1 MNENEQ
7 KKQENAAFHA
17 NAPTEKKDA
26 PRNSGRNRPHR
37 GGKNRNNGKDRP
49 AGNRPG
55 APGTKTLPATARMIE
70 RRNPRPKTPRPE
82 IRKAGTKRR
91 RKTAE
96 TSAEISK
103 IIESRKRNSPMLG
116 HRKKRTTTVVPIPTA
131 RKIKAEDA
139 TVASLPQRHAA
150 RNRRRR
156 WGEAFWILPRKKM
169 RCSGVSPVK
178 ARRPLGAG

>member
-1 MNENEQ
+1 MRRVTADEI
-7 KKQENAAFHA
+7 
-17 NAPTEKKDA
+17 APTEAEKIEITAKIVLPA
-26 PRNSGRNRPHR
+26 TVPEHR
-37 GGKNRNNGKDRP
+37 E
-49 AGNRPG
+49 
-55 APGTKTLPATARMIE
+55 TKTLPATARMIE

-103 IIESRKRNSPMLG
+103 IIESRKRNSPMSG

-131 RKIKAEDA
+131 RKIKAEGA

-156 WGEAFWILPRKKM
+156 RGEAFWILPRKKM
-169 RCSGVSPVK
+169 RCSDVSLVK